1 MIRAVFKEWKKIGLN
16 LDDWGTFEGIG
27 KGYAFIKEGRFYS
40 VLETKKGS
48 YRGNHIHPNKQYTI
62 LLSGRADYV
71 LFDGEVE
78 KTVPL
83 VQGVTSSVDAG
94 VPHIMV
100 VHEDIS
106 TFEWW
111 DGEFIA
117 KLCDDEFADYTKG
130 CIGPEHFMEET

>member
-71 LFDGEVE
+71 LIDGEVE

-117 KLCDDEFADYTKG
+117 KLCNDEFTDYTKG